1 MALRRRRHGRRGAPG
16 ARAAEDVERRRRRV
30 VGVGA
35 RGDERGPHARRDG
48 RAGQPRRGPDAR
60 RRIEDV
66 QVAQE
71 LLRVDAAEDDDVRPD
86 RRRGVAGKSLTGGA
100 DRQMM
105 GLAWQSSRSH
115 YHLA

>member
-1 MALRRRRHGRRGAPG
+1 MALRRRRHGRRGAPR

-48 RAGQPRRGPDAR
+48 RAGQPRRGPDPR
-60 RRIEDV
+60 GRVEDV

-86 RRRGVAGKSLTGGA
+86 RRGGVARA
-100 DRQMM
+100 AACVEINQ
-105 GLAWQSSRSH
+105 
-115 YHLA
+115 